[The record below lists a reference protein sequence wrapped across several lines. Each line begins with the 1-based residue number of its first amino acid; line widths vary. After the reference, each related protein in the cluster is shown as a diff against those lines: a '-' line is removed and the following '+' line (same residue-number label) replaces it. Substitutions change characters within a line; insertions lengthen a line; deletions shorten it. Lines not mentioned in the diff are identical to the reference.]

1 MKLFQIFNSLTIVIV
16 LGILPS
22 SSAFAAKRPWTKLTP
37 VQQEALAPV
46 AGEWDTMEERLQ
58 KRLLATTT
66 KYPKFSV
73 KQKQRFQ
80 TRLTEWSKLTPE
92 QRNRAREKY
101 KAYSKIPSDKREE
114 MKRMVLQKEAEKMSA
129 ASSVAETPEE

>member
-1 MKLFQIFNSLTIVIV
+1 MKLFRTLNSLAIVIV
-16 LGILPS
+16 LGIFPS
-22 SSAFAAKRPWTKLTP
+22 FSAFAAKQPWTKLTP

-46 AGEWDTMEERLQ
+46 AGEWDTMPERLQ

-66 KYPKFSV
+66 KYPQFSA

-101 KAYSKIPSDKREE
+101 KAYSKIPPDKREE

-129 ASSVAETPEE
+129 ASGVAETPAK